1 MAAFSHPLKPEAPL
15 GIYGSSLHQ
24 AFNRLKL
31 LRHCGLKG
39 HVVSGNH
46 QSMQRASPQLHPH
59 QVAGL
64 QSKRCIGA
72 VGEGPAL
79 TPSLKPDLNEIR
91 RLFGGVAKA

>member
-1 MAAFSHPLKPEAPL
+1 MAAFSHTLKPEAPL
-15 GIYGSSLHQ
+15 GVNGSSLHQ
-24 AFNRLKL
+24 AFNRLNL
-31 LRHCGLKG
+31 VRHCGPQG

-46 QSMQRASPQLHPH
+46 QSMQRASPQPHPH
-59 QVAGL
+59 QIAGL
-64 QSKRCIGA
+64 QSKCCIGA

>member
-1 MAAFSHPLKPEAPL
+1 MAALSHPLKPEAPL
-15 GIYGSSLHQ
+15 GVYGSPLHQ

-31 LRHCGLKG
+31 LRHCGPRGDVASG
-39 HVVSGNH
+39 HH
-46 QSMQRASPQLHPH
+46 QSMQRASPQPHPH

-91 RLFGGVAKA
+91 RLVGGVAEV

>member
-1 MAAFSHPLKPEAPL
+1 MAAFSHTLKPEAPL
-15 GIYGSSLHQ
+15 GVNGSLLHQ
-24 AFNRLKL
+24 AFNRLNL
-31 LRHCGLKG
+31 VRHCGPQG

-46 QSMQRASPQLHPH
+46 QSMQRASPQPHPH
-59 QVAGL
+59 QIAGL
-64 QSKRCIGA
+64 QSKCCIGA